1 MKTPKTILV
10 ATVGVALTIPTVMG
24 APVPPPR
31 PPAGASAIPGAG
43 VPTNPPPRLEGGI
56 RPPVGGAHP
65 AMGAVVPPPPPALG
79 ATPPPPPRG
88 RSVAIAGLDTTAARD
103 FADGLAEFTKVEMA
117 ETGLGPIF
125 NEVSCVACH
134 RAGGTGGGSR
144 VFVTR
149 FGRMVDGVFD
159 PMLAEGG
166 PLLQR
171 RAIAPEFTERV
182 PLTASVVIRR
192 ITTPVFGLGLMEAIP
207 DDVIRAGA
215 VAKGD
220 GIAGKVAVVT
230 DPVSGKEGVGRFG
243 WKAQHASILG
253 FSADA
258 YLNEM
263 GITNRYFPT
272 ENAPNGD
279 ASLLVRADG
288 VLDPEDGANGVTE
301 KGDIDRAADFM
312 RYLAPI
318 PRARATARAALGE
331 RVFGAIGCV
340 KCHTPSMTTGGHP
353 VAALANKRAE
363 LYSDL
368 LLHDMGALGD
378 GMPQGAAGAREMR
391 TAPLW
396 GLRLRDLYLHDGRA
410 MTVDAAIRAHD
421 GEARVVK
428 GRYVALRDG
437 DRVALLEFLGT
448 L

>member
-1 MKTPKTILV
+1 M
-10 ATVGVALTIPTVMG
+10 
-24 APVPPPR
+24 
-31 PPAGASAIPGAG
+31 
-43 VPTNPPPRLEGGI
+43 EGGI

-65 AMGAVVPPPPPALG
+65 AMGAVVPPPPALG

-428 GRYVALRDG
+428 DRYVALRDG
-437 DRVALLEFLGT
+437 DRVGLLEFLGT